1 VTVSRFAVVALL
13 AVGIGV
19 SAGCASSQPART
31 RTQAAAPRA
40 LPPAR
45 LYQETLQPVQV
56 NLDELR
62 FVGMDDGPVPDFDLR
77 SIDGQRFRSNDLV
90 GEQAFVVV
98 FFATWCHMC
107 DLKMPLLRAALDAV
121 GPLTVIGIAVD
132 DAETFRAV
140 PGYVQRH
147 GLRFPI
153 VRAIDHPLFN
163 ISYNPF
169 STVPLV
175 VVVGRNGG
183 LVDYQMGYA
192 PNDRE
197 RLIAAVRLARRIGPL
212 AHPRG

>member
-1 VTVSRFAVVALL
+1 ML
-13 AVGIGV
+13 AVGMGL
-19 SAGCASSQPART
+19 SAGCSSSQPART
-31 RTQAAAPRA
+31 RTQAAASRA

-45 LYQETLQPVQV
+45 LYQDAPQPVKI

-132 DAETFRAV
+132 DAQTFGAV
-140 PGYVQRH
+140 PAYVQRH
-147 GLRFPI
+147 GLHFPI

-192 PNDRE
+192 PNDGE
-197 RLIAAVRLARRIGPL
+197 RLIAAVQLARRIGPL
-212 AHPRG
+212 AHPHG

>member
-1 VTVSRFAVVALL
+1 MGTSL
-13 AVGIGV
+13 
-19 SAGCASSQPART
+19 SAGCSSSQPAGA
-31 RTQAAAPRA
+31 RTQAAPPRA
-40 LPPAR
+40 LSPAQ
-45 LYQETLQPVQV
+45 LYQDAPQRVQI
-56 NLDELR
+56 NLDDLR

-132 DAETFRAV
+132 DAETFAKV
-140 PGYVQRH
+140 PAYVQRH
-147 GLRFPI
+147 GLHFPI

-192 PNDRE
+192 PNDGE
-197 RLIAAVRLARRIGPL
+197 RLIAAVQLARRIGPL